1 MATAT
6 DFGQTEALFVTRR
19 RTGYVWDVLR
29 RLRRNRAATVSGIF
43 ILLLI
48 LVAVL
53 ADVIATHDVS
63 ESFFAPIA
71 EDASDDPLAARET
84 GKFATPTWDH
94 LFGTDQLA
102 RDIFSRTVTGLR
114 ISMGAAFFAVVV
126 VSVIGVAVGTLAV
139 SGPTWVDSLLMRVTD
154 IAYAFPD
161 LLLIIL
167 LSAAFG
173 GSIFGLGSI
182 LGISSQILLLFFAIA
197 ITAWPTTARLVRGQL
212 LSIREME
219 YTTAARSI
227 GASPLRV
234 ATRHM
239 IPNAMGPVIV
249 EATFLVPRAI
259 IAEATLSFIGLG
271 VRPPTPSLGLL
282 INDHFSFV
290 GVQWV
295 ALLIPTL
302 ILATLFLAFQFFG
315 DGLRDAMDPRTE
327 KAQGA

>member
-1 MATAT
+1 M
-6 DFGQTEALFVTRR
+6 
-19 RTGYVWDVLR
+19 
-29 RLRRNRAATVSGIF
+29 RA
-43 ILLLI
+43 
-48 LVAVL
+48 
-53 ADVIATHDVS
+53 
-63 ESFFAPIA
+63 
-71 EDASDDPLAARET
+71 
-84 GKFATPTWDH
+84 
-94 LFGTDQLA
+94 
-102 RDIFSRTVTGLR
+102 
-114 ISMGAAFFAVVV
+114 
-126 VSVIGVAVGTLAV
+126 
-139 SGPTWVDSLLMRVTD
+139 TD
-154 IAYAFPD
+154 IAFAFPD

-173 GSIFGLGSI
+173 GSLFGLASI
-182 LGISSQILLLFFAIA
+182 AGVDSQIWLLFFAIS

-219 YTTAARSI
+219 YAVAARSI
-227 GASPLRV
+227 GASPMRV
-234 ATRHM
+234 AWRHLM
-239 IPNAMGPVIV
+239 PNAMGPVIV

-290 GVQWV
+290 GIQWT

-302 ILATLFLAFQFFG
+302 LLALLFLAFQFFG